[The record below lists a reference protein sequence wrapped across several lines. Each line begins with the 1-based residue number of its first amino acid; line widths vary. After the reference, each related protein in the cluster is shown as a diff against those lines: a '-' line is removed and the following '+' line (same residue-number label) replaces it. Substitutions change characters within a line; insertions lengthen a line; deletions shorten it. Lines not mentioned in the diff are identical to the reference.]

1 MAAYKM
7 SQGDL
12 YLLGPLVWQHYTDHQ
27 AVFGKYKKS
36 KYPPTLG
43 AEAVARLEAAA
54 KLRNQ
59 QARGAASEMTRND
72 LAQQRDEFVDQW
84 NLLDGYLEDA
94 YRPADYKA
102 MREAAGH
109 DYYSAAQNDDWG
121 AAAELVNQ
129 ALTFVDDHLDT
140 LKAKTDLDDDFVATL
155 KAEGEDVLR
164 VVRRLFKEQDGA
176 EEATG
181 EKLAANEAC
190 YAEFMAMCADGQRL
204 FRRQPDVARQFQV
217 ESLLATVR
225 GVRQAGIRGVVTDAD
240 GQEVAGVT
248 ITVKEKP
255 GATTT
260 TDGDGRYFLALASGT
275 YTVVVGEKEISGV
288 VVEVGVK
295 KRVDVVAESAAPA
308 TARAATPPANAPP
321 DDDELA
327 DEPTADEQ
335 A

>member
-1 MAAYKM
+1 MATYKM

-36 KYPPTLG
+36 KYTPTLG

-59 QARGAASEMTRND
+59 QARSAASETTRND
-72 LAQQRDEFVDQW
+72 LVQQRDEFVDQW
-84 NLLDGYLEDA
+84 NLLDGYIADA
-94 YRPADYKA
+94 YSTADYKA

-109 DYYSAAQNDDWG
+109 DSYSAAQNDNW
-121 AAAELVNQ
+121 AAAVELVNQ

-164 VVRRLFKEQDGA
+164 VARRLFREQDGA

-190 YAEFMAMCADGQRL
+190 YAEIVAMCADAQRL
-204 FRRQPDVARQFQV
+204 FRRQPDVARKFQI
-217 ESLLATVR
+217 ESLLETVR
-225 GVRQAGIRGVVTDAD
+225 GVRQAGIRGVVTDAN
-240 GQEVAGVT
+240 GQEIAGATV
-248 ITVKEKP
+248 TVKEKP
-255 GATTT
+255 DAKTV
-260 TDGDGRYFLALASGT
+260 TDADGRYFIALPSGV
-275 YTVVVGEKEISGV
+275 YTLVVGEKEISGV

-295 KRVDVVAESAAPA
+295 KRVDVVAESAA
-308 TARAATPPANAPP
+308 
-321 DDDELA
+321 
-327 DEPTADEQ
+327 
-335 A
+335 